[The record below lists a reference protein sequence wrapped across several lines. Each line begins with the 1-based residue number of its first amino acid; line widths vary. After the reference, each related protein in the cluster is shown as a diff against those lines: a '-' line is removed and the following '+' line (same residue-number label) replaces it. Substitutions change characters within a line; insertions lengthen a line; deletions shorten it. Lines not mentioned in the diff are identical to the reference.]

1 MNLRKH
7 FWKMYYNSD
16 FSRHVNSHVEQ
27 TKGAGIT
34 ARGAQ
39 AEKAKCLEYAR
50 AGTPMSCVLELMYSF
65 IDEPN
70 SSSAGYAFHP

>member
-27 TKGAGIT
+27 TKGAGVT

-39 AEKAKCLEYAR
+39 AEKAKCLDWY
-50 AGTPMSCVLELMYSF
+50 
-65 IDEPN
+65 EPC
-70 SSSAGYAFHP
+70 